1 MSLRRLDDSC
11 HTSRCTHVKTN
22 TRVRVIRSK
31 SVIAQ
36 AIVAIIALT
45 VLVVNT
51 RMVSWLTTSSAAE

>member
-22 TRVRVIRSK
+22 TRVRVNRSK
-31 SVIAQ
+31 SVLVE

-45 VLVVNT
+45 VLVANSH
-51 RMVSWLTTSSAAE
+51 MVSWLTTSSAAE